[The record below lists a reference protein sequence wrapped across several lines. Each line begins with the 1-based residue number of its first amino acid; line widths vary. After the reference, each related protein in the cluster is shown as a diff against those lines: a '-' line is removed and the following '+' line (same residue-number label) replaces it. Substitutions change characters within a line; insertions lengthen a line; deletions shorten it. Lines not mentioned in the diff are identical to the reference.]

1 VVIKGIDGLKS
12 AVRPFGL
19 NQPLITVTQYD
30 VKKRSSLGRA
40 HFNNVAGICDGQ
52 RATLWNLVEGFPIV
66 SSSRGQR
73 PNRADI

>member
-1 VVIKGIDGLKS
+1 
-12 AVRPFGL
+12 
-19 NQPLITVTQYD
+19 